1 MTTHPTKLARLS
13 SAASLAQRRDA
24 LVAECALQ
32 RLALDV
38 QTRQLL
44 EPLTGG
50 NLRHTL
56 ATRFKVP
63 LMIGG
68 GIVGLLLVR
77 PRRFVPLLLAGAS
90 LLKHANTALPLIRT
104 VLQRVGKRTPP
115 PVERRPP

>member
-44 EPLTGG
+44 EPLTAG

-68 GIVGLLLVR
+68 AIVGLLLVR
-77 PRRFVPLLLAGAS
+77 PRRFVPVLLAGAS
-90 LLKHANTALPLIRT
+90 LLKHANAALPLIRT
-104 VLQRVGKRTPP
+104 VLERVGKRTPP
-115 PVERRPP
+115 RVERPPP